1 LDGCDAWKCAPR
13 GVFEM
18 VDLEHMRAVLREE
31 LDARARIDA
40 DSHADHHRFI
50 SELIERSQRRR
61 EFLDKVKSQV
71 VGWAV
76 IAALGSFA
84 AWIARQVGQNFRS

>member
-1 LDGCDAWKCAPR
+1 VRELDAI
-13 GVFEM
+13 
-18 VDLEHMRAVLREE
+18 RAVLREE

-61 EFLDKVKSQV
+61 DMLDKIRGQV
-71 VGWAV
+71 IGWAV

-84 AWIARQVGQNFRS
+84 AWVARHLTHNWRS